1 MVGFGKEDREA
12 EKQLNEVK
20 QGKGETPKRRI
31 LCIDGGG
38 VLGTFPVAFLAE
50 LEQHLNH
57 PIGKYFDLIAGSSTG
72 GIIALGLGMGIPA
85 SELLNFYEN
94 KSCEVFGKDHG
105 APMNF
110 LLRKIRGVK
119 WCFLRKYNS
128 EHLRTVLHD
137 VLGDKRIGEAKTRLV
152 IPAWNP
158 VANSVYIYKTAH
170 HPRLKT
176 DYKSSAVDAAL
187 ATSAAPSYFKRHVTQ
202 HGVGLIDG
210 GIWANNP
217 VAIAVVEA
225 ISLLNW
231 PRESLHVLS
240 LGCLEETYNI
250 PRHAG
255 LGALNMKVVN
265 LFMDGQSQGAM
276 GIAKLLTGDEHE
288 RTAIYRVNQ
297 TVPRN
302 TYKMDDTKI
311 IQDMKGLG
319 HSKGRS
325 WQPSLEPVFFDKP
338 AEVFKPYYNLE
349 D

>member
-1 MVGFGKEDREA
+1 MNRVKKENTGIA
-12 EKQLNEVK
+12 KK
-20 QGKGETPKRRI
+20 RI

-38 VLGTFPVAFLAE
+38 VLGTFPAAFLAE
-50 LEQHLNH
+50 LEKHLDH

-72 GIIALGLGMGIPA
+72 GIIALGLSMGVSA
-85 SELLNFYEN
+85 SQLLNFYEN
-94 KSCEVFGKDHG
+94 RSYEVFGKNNG
-105 APMNF
+105 PFLNF
-110 LLRKIRGVK
+110 LLRKIRAVK

-128 EHLRTVLHD
+128 EPLRAVLHD
-137 VLGDKRIGEAKTRLV
+137 VLGEKRIGEAKTRLL

-176 DYKSSAVDAAL
+176 DYKSSAVDVAM
-187 ATSAAPSYFKRHVTQ
+187 ATSAAPSYFKQHVTQ
-202 HGVGLIDG
+202 HGVALIDG

-231 PRESLHVLS
+231 PRESLRVLS
-240 LGCLEETYNI
+240 LGCLQEAYNI
-250 PRHAG
+250 PKRAG
-255 LGALNMKVVN
+255 LGTLNSRIIN

-276 GIAKLLTGDEHE
+276 GIAKLLTGHEHE

-297 TVPRN
+297 TVPYN
-302 TYKMDDTKI
+302 TYKMDDTKT
-311 IQDMKGLG
+311 IQDLKGLG
-319 HSKGRS
+319 HSEGRS
-325 WQPSLEPVFFDKP
+325 WQPSLEAIFFDKP
-338 AEVFKPYYNLE
+338 VEAFKPYYKLE

>member
-1 MVGFGKEDREA
+1 MNGVKKE
-12 EKQLNEVK
+12 NT
-20 QGKGETPKRRI
+20 ETAKKRI

-38 VLGTFPVAFLAE
+38 VLGTFPAAFLAE
-50 LEQHLNH
+50 LEKHLDR

-94 KSCEVFGKDHG
+94 RSCQVFGKNHG
-105 APMNF
+105 LFLDF

-119 WCFLRKYNS
+119 WCFLGKYNS
-128 EHLRTVLHD
+128 ESLRTVLHE
-137 VLGDKRIGEAKTRLV
+137 VLGEKRLGEAKTRLV

-158 VANSVYIYKTAH
+158 ATNSVYIYKTAH

-176 DYKSSAVDAAL
+176 DYESSAVDVAM
-187 ATSAAPSYFKRHVTQ
+187 ATSATPSYFKQHITQ

-231 PRESLHVLS
+231 PRESLRILS
-240 LGCLEETYNI
+240 LGCLEEIYNL
-250 PRHAG
+250 PKHAG
-255 LGALNMKVVN
+255 LGTLNSKIIN
-265 LFMDGQSQGAM
+265 LFMDGQSQGAL
-276 GIAKLLTGDEHE
+276 GIAKLLTEHDHE

-297 TVPRN
+297 AVPRN
-302 TYKMDDTKI
+302 TYKMDDSRV
-311 IQDMKGLG
+311 IQDLKGLG

-325 WQPSLEPVFFDKP
+325 WQPRLEPIFFDKP